1 MLLAGFFLVVLSMK
15 DLDPAFCG
23 VDFEIAFFHQVAAH
37 LPGVD
42 LIGCL
47 FHRKQA
53 IRRKC
58 IKLGMPE
65 NEVGFAMRKGVLYLL
80 TIISKDEIHPMG
92 TTFVAGMIYDYISK
106 LYGKATI
113 KFESGKLRQ
122 LSSAGMPFELTTLF

>member
-1 MLLAGFFLVVLSMK
+1 MVN
-15 DLDPAFCG
+15 
-23 VDFEIAFFHQVAAH
+23 H

-47 FHRKQA
+47 FHWKQA
-53 IRRKC
+53 IRRKL

-65 NEVGFAMRKGVLYLL
+65 NEVGFAMRKGVLDLL
-80 TIISKDEIHPMG
+80 TIMPKDEVHPKG

-113 KFESGKLRQ
+113 KCESGK
-122 LSSAGMPFELTTLF
+122 FEAAVKHWNTF